1 MMGKPHLATKIL
13 SDVIYINWLYENR
26 IPPRELFGRFS
37 SQTIKTSWRK
47 THDIT
52 VDVCLKATFTDEPKE
67 RIRLLQEAAILA
79 QFRHPNVIRLQGI
92 ISNENVVSLSM
103 NMCYLSL
110 FISSKLAPANL
121 AMLVSQGF
129 ESNE

>member
-1 MMGKPHLATKIL
+1 MTEKPHLATKIRKIF
-13 SDVIYINWLYENR
+13 SDVTLINWLYENR

-37 SQTIKTSWRK
+37 SKTVKTSWRK

-67 RIRLLQEAAILA
+67 RLRLLQEAAILA

-103 NMCYLSL
+103 NIWHLSL
-110 FISSKLAPANL
+110 FISSKLVPASV
-121 AMLVSQGF
+121 AMHVT
-129 ESNE
+129 